1 MYALI
6 VCYLRTETLVDTVES
21 HIHVPLQYRISRLF
35 VEKTS
40 TVISRGFQL
49 KHIPSGEVIHSS
61 SHNMSHVWQCMILAV
76 CSPSALVCVSLL
88 QSREVTHLQYI
99 DWPDHGIPEDPQP
112 FLSEHHHQL
121 IHHHVIHHHVIL
133 QFHLLVLLHMR
144 VCCTVEPLYCGHHG
158 TIAAC
163 PDYRGVR
170 ILEASGIFPVGVAM
184 HTHAVECYEGAF

>member
-21 HIHVPLQYRISRLF
+21 RIHVPLQYRISRLF

-121 IHHHVIHHHVIL
+121 IHHHVIHHHVIHHHVIL

-163 PDYRGVR
+163 PDYRGVHSFGGFR
-170 ILEASGIFPVGVAM
+170 YISSRHGNAYP
-184 HTHAVECYEGAF
+184 CC

>member
-1 MYALI
+1 MYTSI
-6 VCYLRTETLVDTVES
+6 ILVDTVES
-21 HIHVPLQYRISRLF
+21 RIHVPLQYRISRLF

-61 SHNMSHVWQCMILAV
+61 SNHMSHVWQCMILAV

-121 IHHHVIHHHVIL
+121 IHHHLIH
-133 QFHLLVLLHMR
+133 HLLVLLHMR
-144 VCCTVEPLYCGHHG
+144 VCCTACGHYG
-158 TIAAC
+158 TITVC

-170 ILEASGIFPVGVAM
+170 ISEASGIVPVGVAM
-184 HTHAVECYEGAF
+184 HTHAVESYKGAF